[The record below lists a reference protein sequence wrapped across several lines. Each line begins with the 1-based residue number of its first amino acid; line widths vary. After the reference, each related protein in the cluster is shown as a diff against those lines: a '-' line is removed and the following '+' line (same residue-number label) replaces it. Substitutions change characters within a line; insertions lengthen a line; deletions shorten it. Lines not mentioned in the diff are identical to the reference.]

1 MPDRDGYIA
10 GVPCWIDTTQP
21 DPDAAA
27 EFYGA
32 LFGWELEDTMPEDA
46 PGKYFMARIRGRDVA
61 AISSQM
67 GEDAQPRLEHVH
79 PGRQRGRRPPR
90 RSRRRAAA
98 C

>member
-32 LFGWELEDTMPEDA
+32 SCGCEAAEPFVLVRSLDA
-46 PGKYFMARIRGRDVA
+46 
-61 AISSQM
+61 
-67 GEDAQPRLEHVH
+67 
-79 PGRQRGRRPPR
+79 
-90 RSRRRAAA
+90 
-98 C
+98 